1 MDQALCGQ
9 VCWYLAP
16 YRLIRPGLCPKELT
30 PKHGKCF
37 ERADGSLESLG
48 GGGHLT
54 WSRGQ
59 RESLLGRGLHC
70 LCPLHVQLPKIRGG
84 APFIPLHVVI
94 PVLSHF
100 QAIPEQLPHPARNT
114 GVGITV
120 VLSPLCPLWFSV
132 KS

>member
-1 MDQALCGQ
+1 MDQALCGPVSSPQ
-9 VCWYLAP
+9 SMGSALKERMAPWNPLAGVD
-16 YRLIRPGLCPKELT
+16 ISPGL
-30 PKHGKCF
+30 G
-37 ERADGSLESLG
+37 
-48 GGGHLT
+48 
-54 WSRGQ
+54 
-59 RESLLGRGLHC
+59 GRGKAFWAGACTASALLHA
-70 LCPLHVQLPKIRGG
+70 QLPKIRGG

-100 QAIPEQLPHPARNT
+100 QAIPEQFPHPARNT